1 MASVTSAHTT
11 SGAALVVDS
20 AATRKRPGPC
30 TKWDMYRM
38 VRLAMAEPQ
47 ESAPRPP
54 GSAKGRLLAAA
65 VAMAMRD
72 GIADLS
78 LRELAAAI
86 GTSHRMLLYHF
97 GSREGLLAAVTLAV
111 EEAERSTLPAGSAIT
126 ADDARRFW
134 AHYSDPGL
142 WPQERLFFE
151 LYVHALRG
159 RPGTEGFL
167 EHVVTGWLEP
177 LAAALA
183 AGGTL
188 AGTPQAAA
196 RLSMAVTRGL
206 LLDLLATRETEAV
219 TAAFELFLKLGA
231 MAAAE
236 PDGQ

>member
-1 MASVTSAHTT
+1 
-11 SGAALVVDS
+11 
-20 AATRKRPGPC
+20 
-30 TKWDMYRM
+30 M

-47 ESAPRPP
+47 EPSPRQPESAR
-54 GSAKGRLLAAA
+54 GRLLAAA

-111 EEAERSTLPAGSAIT
+111 EEAERTTLRELGAIT

-177 LAAALA
+177 LAAAMADGGISQELA
-183 AGGTL
+183 
-188 AGTPQAAA
+188 PVAA

-206 LLDLLATRETEAV
+206 LLDLLATRDTEAV
-219 TAAFELFLKLGA
+219 TAAFELFLQLGSW
-231 MAAAE
+231 
-236 PDGQ
+236 PR

>member
-1 MASVTSAHTT
+1 
-11 SGAALVVDS
+11 
-20 AATRKRPGPC
+20 
-30 TKWDMYRM
+30 M

-47 ESAPRPP
+47 EPGRQAP
-54 GSAKGRLLAAA
+54 GSARDRLLAAA
-65 VAMAMRD
+65 VAIAMQS

-111 EEAERSTLPAGSAIT
+111 EQAERDTLREAGPIG
-126 ADDARRFW
+126 ADDARRRW
-134 AHYSDPGL
+134 AHYSDPAL

-177 LAAALA
+177 LTAAIANS
-183 AGGTL
+183 GTDPRI
-188 AGTPQAAA
+188 APAAA
-196 RLSMAVTRGL
+196 RLSMAVIRGL
-206 LLDLLATRETEAV
+206 LLDLLATQDIKSVTE
-219 TAAFELFLKLGA
+219 AFELFLQLGA
-231 MAAAE
+231 AATE
-236 PDGQ
+236 HDST

>member
-1 MASVTSAHTT
+1 MQ
-11 SGAALVVDS
+11 G
-20 AATRKRPGPC
+20 
-30 TKWDMYRM
+30 
-38 VRLAMAEPQ
+38 
-47 ESAPRPP
+47 
-54 GSAKGRLLAAA
+54 
-65 VAMAMRD
+65 

-97 GSREGLLAAVTLAV
+97 GSREGLLAAVTIAV
-111 EEAERSTLPAGSAIT
+111 EEAERATLREVGAVS

-151 LYVHALRG
+151 LYAHALRG

-177 LAAALA
+177 LTAAIVQ
-183 AGGTL
+183 GGTDPRT
-188 AGTPQAAA
+188 APAAA

-206 LLDLLATRETEAV
+206 LLDLLATRDIKAV
-219 TAAFELFLKLGA
+219 TAAFELFLLLVAQNASGIDAHGPAQGGA
-231 MAAAE
+231 DDDKGDDDDRDERDRQAHDREDLRHGDTELMLDE
-236 PDGQ
+236 RYKPQEEEIPEK